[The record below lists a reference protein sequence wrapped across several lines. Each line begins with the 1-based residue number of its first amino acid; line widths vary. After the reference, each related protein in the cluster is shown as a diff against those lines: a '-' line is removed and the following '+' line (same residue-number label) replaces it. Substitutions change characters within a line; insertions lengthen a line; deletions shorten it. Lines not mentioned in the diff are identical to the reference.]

1 MYVRVSALKRV
12 REREIDREKGASV
25 DVCLRNVCACVHT

>member
-1 MYVRVSALKRV
+1 MYVRVFALEREGE
-12 REREIDREKGASV
+12 RERDREKGASV